1 MALTHKHRKPFQ
13 GVLTDR
19 VEYAGGIAV
28 LEVSAPAAQEPVEIL
43 YDPFVG
49 QQQPLPLR
57 QLTDPVASMLGRL
70 ARGPAG
76 QETHPA
82 GTDRA
87 PGPHHRW

>member
-1 MALTHKHRKPFQ
+1 MALAHKHREPFQ

-28 LEVSAPAAQEPVEIL
+28 PEITAPAAQEPVEIL

-57 QLTDPVASMLGRL
+57 QLTDPVAGMLGRL
-70 ARGPAG
+70 AGQPARS
-76 QETHPA
+76 T
-82 GTDRA
+82 
-87 PGPHHRW
+87 PGGG